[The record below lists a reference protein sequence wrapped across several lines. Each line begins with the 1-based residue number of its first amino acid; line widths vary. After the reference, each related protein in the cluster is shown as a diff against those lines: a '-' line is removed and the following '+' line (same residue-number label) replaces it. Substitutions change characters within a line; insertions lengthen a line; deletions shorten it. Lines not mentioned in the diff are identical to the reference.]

1 MNQLAQ
7 FEKYVSSCALKVI
20 TFSKMFF
27 FFALIK
33 RSFVKVL
40 NLLPKI
46 TQFPSALFK
55 RVLLAD

>member
-20 TFSKMFF
+20 TFSKMF